1 MSIAPGT
8 RLGPYEVLAPLGAG
22 GMGEVYKARDT
33 RLDRSVAIKVLPE
46 RSSLTPEA
54 RQRFEREARTIS
66 QLQHPHICALHD
78 VGREGDTEYLVMEL
92 LEGETLAERLAR
104 GALPLEQALRFGAD
118 IADALDKA
126 HRQGIVHR
134 DLKPGNVMVTKS
146 GVKLLD
152 FGLAKAFSSTPAS
165 APAFTALPTAVPNL
179 TQDGAILGTVQYMA
193 PEQLEGKTTDAR
205 TDIFALGCLLYE
217 MCTGHKAFSGSSQA
231 SLISSIMKEDPAPIS
246 NRTPMSP
253 ASLDVVVKTCL
264 AKDPEDRWQT
274 ARDVAIQLEAI
285 RDDRSSPRPIAVGR
299 QRSRSLSILPW
310 AVAAAAL
317 AVAAYAWISAR
328 QSPAPLPV
336 VQTFLPPPP
345 KTNYHV
351 IGANIG
357 GVALSRDGRR
367 LAFGAREPDAP
378 PSIWV
383 RDLDQ
388 LSPYRIPGTEGGL
401 YAFWSPDGRWLGF
414 FARGKLKIVEAV
426 PSPSPPRDLADIV
439 EARGGS
445 WGEGGNIVY
454 AYQNFGPLLRVSAN
468 GGAPTPVTKVGKS
481 AGEAHRWPFFL
492 PGGRRFLFLERK
504 PDPKSPLEVAQ
515 TIHVGSLDSGETRE
529 ILPKVY
535 EATSGTYA
543 PPGYLLYRR
552 GSSLMAVRVDPDTLA
567 LKGDPIL
574 LSQDVQGFI
583 ATGTSIYS
591 ASEKMLVYCPRAEA
605 GLSKMVWLDRSG
617 KEVAMVGPPGRIV
630 HLAMSPDGR
639 AVVTAQIEEP
649 LPPDLWFYDTA
660 VGRGVRLT
668 RDTYAQVAPVFSSD
682 GQRAFYTSYHSGP
695 WDLWEIPVSGTREQK
710 IFFESPNAKTPNDV
724 SPDGRYLIYRELT
737 AGTRGDLKY
746 VSLTGD
752 RQPHT
757 FVATADDE
765 TNADFSPD
773 SRWVAYASDESGRQ
787 EVYVASFP
795 DPARKV
801 RVSSEGGSQPRW
813 GRDGKELFYVRSGQ
827 LLTSAV
833 TVKGDEISFGDSR
846 PLFRLPLF
854 TTIDPGFDVI
864 TRYDVAPDGRFL
876 ALLRVSEEAP
886 TPLVVVQNWAEALK
900 GK

>member
-1 MSIAPGT
+1 MALAAGT
-8 RLGPYEVLAPLGAG
+8 RLGPYEILSPLGAG

-33 RLDRSVAIKVLPE
+33 RLDRTVAIKVLPE

-54 RQRFEREARTIS
+54 RQRFEREAKTIS

-104 GALPLEQALRFGAD
+104 GALPLEQALRYGTD

-152 FGLAKAFSSTPAS
+152 FGLAKAFSATPAS
-165 APAFTALPTAVPNL
+165 APTFTALPTAAPNL
-179 TQDGAILGTVQYMA
+179 TQEGAILGTVQYMA

-217 MCTGHKAFSGSSQA
+217 MCTGQKAFTGSTQA

-246 NRTPMSP
+246 TRAPMSP
-253 ASLDVVVKTCL
+253 PALDTVVKTCL

-285 RDDRSSPRPIAVGR
+285 RNDRTSPHTAAVPVRRPGI
-299 QRSRSLSILPW
+299 SILPW
-310 AVAAAAL
+310 IVATVAL

-328 QSPAPLPV
+328 RSPAPLPV

-351 IGANIG
+351 VGANIG
-357 GVALSRDGRR
+357 GVTLSRDGRR
-367 LAFGAREPDAP
+367 LAFGAREPDEL

-383 RDLDQ
+383 RDFDSLK
-388 LSPYRIPGTEGGL
+388 PFRIPGTEGAL
-401 YAFWSPDGRWLGF
+401 YPFWSPDGRWLGF
-414 FARGKLKIVEAV
+414 FAKGKLKVVEAA

-468 GGAPTPVTKVGKS
+468 GGAPTPVTKIGKS

-492 PGGRRFLFLERK
+492 PGGRRFLYLERK
-504 PDPKSPLEVAQ
+504 SDPNSPLEVAQ
-515 TIHVGSLDSGETRE
+515 TVHVGSVDSGDSRE
-529 ILPKVY
+529 ILSKVY
-535 EATSGTYA
+535 EATSATYA
-543 PPGYLLYRR
+543 PPGYLIYRR

-567 LKGDPIL
+567 LKGDPVPL
-574 LSQDVQGFI
+574 TQDVQGFI
-583 ATGTSIYS
+583 ATGTSVYS
-591 ASEKMLVYCPRAEA
+591 ASEKMLVYCPRVAA
-605 GLSKMVWLDRSG
+605 TLSKMVWLDRTG
-617 KEVAMVGPPGRIV
+617 KEVSAVGPPGRIV
-630 HLAMSPDGR
+630 QFAMSRDGR

-668 RDTYAQVAPVFSSD
+668 RDSFAQVAPVFSAD
-682 GQRAFYTSYHSGP
+682 GQRVFYTSYHSGP
-695 WDLWEIPVSGTREQK
+695 WDLWEMPVSGTREQK
-710 IFFESPNAKTPNDV
+710 IFMASPLAKTPNDV
-724 SPDGRYLIYRELT
+724 SPDGRYLIFRELN
-737 AGTRGDLKY
+737 ASTRGDLKY

-757 FVATADDE
+757 FIATADDE
-765 TNADFSPD
+765 TNATFSPD
-773 SRWVAYASDESGRQ
+773 GRWVAYASDESGRP

-795 DPARKV
+795 DAARKV
-801 RVSSEGGSQPRW
+801 RVSAEGGSQPRW
-813 GRDGKELFYVRSGQ
+813 SPDLKELFYVRSGQ
-827 LLTSAV
+827 LLTAAV
-833 TVKGDEISFGDSR
+833 TVKGEEITFGESR

-854 TTIDPGFDVI
+854 MTIDPGFDVI
-864 TRYDVAPDGRFL
+864 TRYDVAPDGQFL
-876 ALLRVSEEAP
+876 ALLRESEE
-886 TPLVVVQNWAEALK
+886 TPMALVVVQNWAEMLK
-900 GK
+900 GR